1 MRQGTVILFLLALLL
16 GSATAVSAKNNNIEF
31 LNKKLLKELNRSI
44 YEVVTPKLESSKI
57 QYDRPLPYDKL
68 SFKERNEKY
77 NSIGTAFF
85 INDKELMTAEHVFGL
100 TSFSLQQNFLI
111 RDAQG
116 KVYPIANIRKYSTV
130 RDMAVFDLQEY
141 PQNAVPLKFN
151 RQLEIGDTV
160 FSAGNALG
168 EGISYR
174 AGQVAS
180 FTDEDEYGKWKNIR
194 FSSPASPGNS
204 GGPLLNLQGEAV
216 GVIVRKNQGE
226 NYNIAVPISEIDNLT
241 DKAELHFRNV
251 TVEIDGTNETIVRD
265 WSFSLPLPEPVA
277 EVAEKAQD
285 NLDAFY
291 KQLSDE
297 LTEQVKENNF
307 PLGKRF
313 RAYLRNQP
321 VIQGIASLAPDIDF
335 KKWSAPGY
343 TLEKIPL
350 SAEQN
355 VHRGGSLHF
364 DMQAVIEK
372 TPDMPLKTF
381 LSSPKTVLDTLLK
394 AVPYYR
400 YFGSEKV
407 RIISLGEPE
416 QTEIWQDKLG
426 RKWTSA
432 LWHSDHNN
440 YFVTSH
446 CLPHPKG
453 ALCILDDNY
462 ASALKINYFN
472 RIKEGCDE
480 IAVAYDGDLTS
491 WTEYLALGDD
501 YLPAFFQQAKMELQ
515 NDHFKLRLRDFQF
528 DFTNPKI
535 DSKFDLHLH
544 LGYAN
549 DKLLAEDLVL
559 LELFPQKGSLAHY
572 QIRPWWHPSPFS
584 QDSYSADWDEVSQ
597 GVGEYSGKVIDKGEL
612 RMIQQTV
619 PQTKKTVTAFDGEK
633 IGKVFTV
640 GCVYKTAAEDNE
652 DMEQDCARFY
662 QSIEFF

>member
-1 MRQGTVILFLLALLL
+1 MRLRAAFLFLLLLP
-16 GSATAVSAKNNNIEF
+16 GSVTAAWAKNNNIEF
-31 LNKKLLKELNRSI
+31 LNKKLLKELNHSI

-57 QYDRPLPYDKL
+57 QYDRPLPYDQL

-100 TSFSLQQNFLI
+100 TSFSLQRDFFI

-116 KVYPIANIRKYSTV
+116 KVYPIATVRKYSTV
-130 RDMAVFDLQEY
+130 RDMAVFDLEKY
-141 PQNAVPLKFN
+141 PDDAVPLAFN
-151 RQLEIGDTV
+151 RHLEVGDTV

-180 FTDEDEYGKWKNIR
+180 FTDEEEYGKWKNIR

-204 GGPLLNLQGEAV
+204 GGPLLNLQGEVV
-216 GVIVRKNQGE
+216 GVIVRKTQGE
-226 NYNIAVPISEIDNLT
+226 NYNIAVPISEADNLT
-241 DKAELHFRNV
+241 DKAEFHFRNV
-251 TVEIDGTNETIVRD
+251 TVEIDGTNETVVRD
-265 WSFSLPLPEPVA
+265 WSFSLPLPAPVA
-277 EVAEKAQD
+277 EVAEKAQN

-297 LTEQVKENNF
+297 LTEQVKKNSF

-321 VIQGIASLAPDIDF
+321 VIQGIASLVPDVDF
-335 KKWSAPGY
+335 KKWNAPSY

-355 VHRGGSLHF
+355 VYRGGSPNF
-364 DMQAVIEK
+364 DLQTVIEK

-400 YFGSEKV
+400 FFGSEKI

-416 QTEIWQDKLG
+416 WTEVWQDKLG
-426 RKWTSA
+426 RKWTSS
-432 LWHSDHNN
+432 LWYSDHND

-453 ALCILDDNY
+453 ALCIVDDNY
-462 ASALKINYFN
+462 TAGLKMNYFS

-480 IAVAYDGDLTS
+480 VAVGYDGGLTS
-491 WTEYLALGDD
+491 WAEYLALGDEL
-501 YLPAFFQQAKMELQ
+501 LPAFFAKAKIEQQGDQL
-515 NDHFKLRLRDFQF
+515 KLRLRDFQF
-528 DFTNPKI
+528 NFTNPKI
-535 DSKFDLHLH
+535 TGKSDLHLH

-549 DKLLAEDLVL
+549 DKRLAEDLVL
-559 LELFPQKGSLAHY
+559 LELFPQKGSPAHY
-572 QIRPWWHPSPFS
+572 QIRPWWQPSPFS
-584 QDSYSADWDEVSQ
+584 QDSYSADWEDMTQSA
-597 GVGEYSGKVIDKGEL
+597 GEYSGKVVDKGEL
-612 RMIQQTV
+612 RIIQKTA

-640 GCVYKTAAEDNE
+640 GCVYKTAVK
-652 DMEQDCARFY
+652 DMEQDCARFF

>member
-1 MRQGTVILFLLALLL
+1 MRQRAVFLSLFLLL
-16 GSATAVSAKNNNIEF
+16 GSFTAAWAKNNNIEF
-31 LNKKLLKELNRSI
+31 LDKKLLKELNHSI

-57 QYDRPLPYDKL
+57 QYDRPLPYDQL

-100 TSFSLQQNFLI
+100 TSFSLHKDFFI

-116 KVYPIANIRKYSTV
+116 KVYPIATIRKYSTV
-130 RDMAVFDLQEY
+130 RDMAIFDLQEY
-141 PQNAVPLKFN
+141 PEDAVPLTFS
-151 RQLEIGDTV
+151 RHLEVGDTV

-180 FTDEDEYGKWKNIR
+180 FTDEEEYGKWKNIR

-204 GGPLLNLQGEAV
+204 GGPLLNLQGEVV
-216 GVIVRKNQGE
+216 GVIVRKTQGE
-226 NYNIAVPISEIDNLT
+226 NYNIAVPISEADNLT
-241 DKAELHFRNV
+241 DKAEFHFRNV
-251 TVEIDGTNETIVRD
+251 TVEIDGTNETVVRD
-265 WSFSLPLPEPVA
+265 WSFSLPLPAPVA
-277 EVAEKAQD
+277 EVAEKAQN

-321 VIQGIASLAPDIDF
+321 VIQGIASLVPDVDF
-335 KKWSAPGY
+335 KKWSAPSY
-343 TLEKIPL
+343 TLKKIPL

-355 VHRGGSLHF
+355 VYRGGSPHF
-364 DMQAVIEK
+364 DLQAVIEK

-400 YFGSEKV
+400 YFGSEKI

-416 QTEIWQDKLG
+416 QTEVWQDKLG
-426 RKWTSA
+426 RKWTSS
-432 LWHSDHNN
+432 LWYSDHND

-453 ALCILDDNY
+453 ALCIFDDNY
-462 ASALKINYFN
+462 TAALKINYFK

-480 IAVAYDGDLTS
+480 ITVGYDGDLTS
-491 WTEYLALGDD
+491 WAEYLALGDEQ
-501 YLPAFFQQAKMELQ
+501 LPAFFKKAKIEQQG
-515 NDHFKLRLRDFQF
+515 DHLKLRLQDFQF

-535 DSKFDLHLH
+535 TSKSDLHLH

-549 DKLLAEDLVL
+549 DKRLAEDLVL
-559 LELFPQKGSLAHY
+559 LELFPQKGSPAHY
-572 QIRPWWHPSPFS
+572 QIRPWWQPSPFS
-584 QDSYSADWDEVSQ
+584 QDSYSPDWEEMMRSE
-597 GVGEYSGKVIDKGEL
+597 GEYSGKVIDKGEL
-612 RMIQQTV
+612 RIIQKTA

-633 IGKVFTV
+633 IDKVFTV
-640 GCVYKTAAEDNE
+640 GCVYKTAVKGKE
-652 DMEQDCARFY
+652 DMEEDCARFF